1 MGEGEEHQQKSLFY
15 QATSHQKT
23 QSDIVQSCMRFS
35 HANTFTCTC
44 SVNCS
49 FNCNGTQFSS
59 WQWWKRALERSNGR
73 PCSTCYH
80 HFLRGQ
86 AWSKSHSI
94 FTHAHIPQFIIIIL
108 FFFKFLHVT
117 APLLFSK
124 QHRTPKLSSQVHAA
138 WRTKTRNLGPV
149 HRCGAMTLLGRQSV
163 MGWPWGLQWYRLP
176 RKDRLGRRGGVLFIW
191 GSHWNAWGSAL
202 GRVMPEGIPGPGGKR
217 GPSWKRLSY
226 WMPPSPQPSPIRLPF
241 GNPRF
246 QRPG

>member
-94 FTHAHIPQFIIIIL
+94 FTHAHIPQFIIIIII
-108 FFFKFLHVT
+108 FLSFCMSQLPFYSV
-117 APLLFSK
+117 
-124 QHRTPKLSSQVHAA
+124 SSTEHQ
-138 WRTKTRNLGPV
+138 NYL
-149 HRCGAMTLLGRQSV
+149 HRCMQHEEQRQGIWDLCTVVGLWPCWDDRVWWDGPEDCSDTGSLGRT
-163 MGWPWGLQWYRLP
+163 GWADKVECSLYEGAIGMHGALPWDGWCLKESQGLV
-176 RKDRLGRRGGVLFIW
+176 GRG
-191 GSHWNAWGSAL
+191 AQA
-202 GRVMPEGIPGPGGKR
+202 GK
-217 GPSWKRLSY
+217 GWATECLLHLSLH
-226 WMPPSPQPSPIRLPF
+226 Q
-241 GNPRF
+241 
-246 QRPG
+246 